1 MSNII
6 DKRDLF
12 GKKTAENAKKRRQKE
27 TAEDLIKLLNSLGI
41 VTATMKEVERNI
53 QIITVETNKFK
64 KQMANSSEFHIEV
77 KQRIAAIE
85 AKGLKYYETEFKVR
99 SGKERRS
106 DPKDITGK
114 RKSEDRRKV

>member
-1 MSNII
+1 MTNII

-12 GKKTAENAKKRRQKE
+12 NKKKTENAKKRRQKE
-27 TAEDLIKLLNSLGI
+27 TAEDLVKLINSLGI
-41 VTATMKEVERNI
+41 VTATMQEIERNI
-53 QIITVETNKFK
+53 QIITVETNKCK
-64 KQMANSSEFHIEV
+64 RQLASSSEFHIEV

-85 AKGLKYYETEFKVR
+85 TKGIGYYETEFKVR